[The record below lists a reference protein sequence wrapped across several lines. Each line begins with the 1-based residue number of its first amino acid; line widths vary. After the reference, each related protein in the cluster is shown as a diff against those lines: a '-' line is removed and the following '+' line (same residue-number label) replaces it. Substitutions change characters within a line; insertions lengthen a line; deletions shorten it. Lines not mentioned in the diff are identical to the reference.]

1 VAELDRYVIDTNV
14 IINLLTNGETDNP
27 DWYQCSHA
35 LWSAAEG
42 GEFQACLSVVTVAE
56 VLASPRVRGNHLER
70 ETRYQRSRKARAW
83 MESGSFMVIDADEVL
98 ARRAGELAQ
107 EFQLKGADALILA
120 SAERVR
126 APFLFTWDKGLTKV
140 GSQMRGLTVCAP
152 DSPDDKHQSSLALR
166 EMGGEPGE
174 SPQTGE

>member
-1 VAELDRYVIDTNV
+1 MAELDRYVIDTNV
-14 IINLLTNGETDNP
+14 IINLLTNGETDKP
-27 DWYQCSHA
+27 EWFQRSHA

-56 VLASPRVRGNHLER
+56 VLASPQVRGGHLER
-70 ETRYQRSRKARAW
+70 ETRYQRSREARAW

-98 ARRAGELAQ
+98 ARQAGELAQ

-120 SAERVR
+120 SAVRVR

-152 DSPDDKHQSSLALR
+152 DSPDYRHQSALALR
-166 EMGGEPGE
+166 
-174 SPQTGE
+174 